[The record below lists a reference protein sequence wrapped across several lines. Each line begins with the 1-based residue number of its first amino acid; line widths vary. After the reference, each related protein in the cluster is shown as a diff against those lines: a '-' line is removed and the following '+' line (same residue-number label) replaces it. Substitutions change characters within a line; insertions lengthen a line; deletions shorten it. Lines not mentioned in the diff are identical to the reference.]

1 MEKEDRIKYLVDIL
15 NKYAFHYY
23 TLDDPLIEDSEYDV
37 LYDELV
43 NLEKET
49 GVVLPNSP
57 TNRIGGEVLS
67 GFEKHVHLNTLYSLG
82 KAQSK
87 EEVRNWVN
95 KTIEFVEN
103 YNKNHVNK
111 LPQVEFYVEFKFDGL
126 TVNLTYDGGYLV
138 MATTRGNGT
147 IGEVITS
154 QVRTINSIPLKIKDT
169 RLMEIQGE
177 GVMPLSSL
185 EKYNQTHEPKLK
197 NARNAAAG
205 ALRNLDPAVT
215 RERNLDAY
223 FYNVNYLE
231 ENGLETQEQMMK
243 FLGDNYFKLYPYEK
257 HATSFEEISEFIEE
271 IFELRNEIDVLTDG
285 VVIKVN
291 DFKTREKLGYTH
303 ILQTFFYKRD
313 LIGSVINCKVSF
325 EANSFYLYSQN
336 SRTNCMECS
345 YPHAVYVFLKDIFD
359 PFFHFFGSFVCKGN
373 CQNLVF

>member
-49 GVVLPNSP
+49 GIILPNSP

-111 LPQVEFYVEFKFDGL
+111 LPTVEFYVEFKFDGL

-185 EKYNQTHEPKLK
+185 ENYNKTHEPKLK

-231 ENGLETQEQMMK
+231 ENGIETQEQMME

-257 HATSFEEISEFIEE
+257 HATSFEEISGFIDE
-271 IFELRNEIDVLTDG
+271 IFEIRNEIDVLTDG

-291 DFKTREKLGYTH
+291 DFKTREKLGYTNKFPRWA
-303 ILQTFFYKRD
+303 I
-313 LIGSVINCKVSF
+313 
-325 EANSFYLYSQN
+325 AW
-336 SRTNCMECS
+336 
-345 YPHAVYVFLKDIFD
+345 
-359 PFFHFFGSFVCKGN
+359 
-373 CQNLVF
+373 

>member
-1 MEKEDRIKYLVDIL
+1 MEKQDRMKYLVDIL
-15 NKYAFHYY
+15 NKYAYHYY
-23 TLDDPLIEDSEYDV
+23 TLDDPLIADSEYDV

-49 GVVLPNSP
+49 GIVLPNSP

-67 GFEKHVHLNTLYSLG
+67 GFEKHEHLNTLYSLG

-87 EEVRNWVN
+87 EEVRNWVD

-103 YNKNHVNK
+103 YNENHVNK
-111 LPQVEFYVEFKFDGL
+111 LPKVEFYVEFKFDGL

-154 QVRTINSIPLKIKDT
+154 QVKTINSIPLKIKDK

-185 EKYNQTHEPKLK
+185 ENYNKTHEPKLK

-223 FYNVNYLE
+223 FYNVNY
-231 ENGLETQEQMMK
+231 
-243 FLGDNYFKLYPYEK
+243 
-257 HATSFEEISEFIEE
+257 
-271 IFELRNEIDVLTDG
+271 
-285 VVIKVN
+285 
-291 DFKTREKLGYTH
+291 
-303 ILQTFFYKRD
+303 
-313 LIGSVINCKVSF
+313 
-325 EANSFYLYSQN
+325 
-336 SRTNCMECS
+336 
-345 YPHAVYVFLKDIFD
+345 
-359 PFFHFFGSFVCKGN
+359 
-373 CQNLVF
+373 